1 MKDVMNV
8 EAAEL
13 AVLIKISSGSI
24 PKAATESFSVW
35 RNKKTCD
42 EKTCFGCSD
51 AGLVLFVRFMREEE
65 YQQLGM
71 QV

>member
-35 RNKKTCD
+35 RNKKPAM
-42 EKTCFGCSD
+42 KRPASVVPMQ
-51 AGLVLFVRFMREEE
+51 VLFYYIRKFNHFK
-65 YQQLGM
+65 L
-71 QV
+71 